1 MGLGILCSGQGGQH
15 AGMLDVLAG
24 EPATQRIFDRAAAAG
39 WDDPRRLVAGDP
51 ARLTRNRVA
60 QPLLCLV
67 QAAAWAALAPL
78 LPPPLAV
85 AGYSIG
91 ELTAYHVAG
100 ALALDP
106 LLALASARA
115 GAMDAA
121 MARTGEAG
129 AMLAV
134 RGLDRPTLLSFGGE
148 IAIANGPDRYVIG
161 GTAGHVALL
170 RDRLEAAGAAVTAIA
185 VDIASHTSMMAPAV
199 APFHAALAA
208 APFTAPLCP
217 VLAGIDGAPVF
228 HPDRARASLASQ
240 LVRTV
245 EWAACLDGL
254 RERGCTLLL
263 ELGPGDAL
271 SRMAQSHLP
280 GMPVRALADF
290 RSLRGAAA
298 WVERQST

>member
-1 MGLGILCSGQGGQH
+1 MGLGILCSGQGGQN

-24 EPATQRIFDRAAAAG
+24 EAAAQAIFDRVAAAG

-51 ARLTRNRVA
+51 AHLTRNYVA
-60 QPLLCLV
+60 QPLLCAV

-91 ELTAYHVAG
+91 ELAAHHVAG

-106 LLALASARA
+106 LLTLASARA
-115 GAMDAA
+115 AAMDAA

-134 RGLDRPTLLSFGGE
+134 RGLDRLTLLSFGAE
-148 IAIANGPDRYVIG
+148 IAIANGPDRYVVG

-170 RDRLEAAGAAVTAIA
+170 RDRLETAGATVTAIA
-185 VDIASHTSMMAPAV
+185 VDIASHTRLMVPAV
-199 APFHAALAA
+199 APFQAALAA
-208 APFTAPLCP
+208 APFASPLCP
-217 VLAGIDGAPVF
+217 VLAGIDGMPVF
-228 HPDRARASLASQ
+228 GPDQARASLAAQ
-240 LVRTV
+240 LAQTV
-245 EWAACLDGL
+245 EWAACLNGL
-254 RERGCTLLL
+254 LERGCTLLL

-271 SRMAQSHLP
+271 SRMAQSLHP
-280 GMPVRALADF
+280 GLPVRALADF
-290 RSLRGAAA
+290 RSVRGAAA